1 MNLDKFLL
9 IDTFK
14 IKKYILPKENA
25 TKRIISITENI
36 DELLI
41 EVLNIG
47 KKVFYKEPLEDF
59 ELLNFYSKYLKIKF
73 Q

>member
-47 KKVFYKEPLEDF
+47 K
-59 ELLNFYSKYLKIKF
+59 
-73 Q
+73 